1 MQILAET
8 AASVIPAGTWSIDP
22 AHSTLEFSITH
33 MGLAT
38 VKGRALGISG
48 TIVGGPEPSLSGTVP
63 VAGIT
68 TFDENR
74 DAHLRSPEFFDAE
87 RYPELTFRS
96 TQIVAE
102 GDRLRIEGELTMK
115 GVTRP
120 VRLEGHLTGT
130 GTDPWG
136 NERIGLE
143 LSATIDRT
151 EFGLTWNAPLPGG
164 GFLLPNT
171 VQLAASFSAIKT
183 A

>member
-1 MQILAET
+1 MAIVADAE
-8 AASVIPAGTWSIDP
+8 AAVIPAGTWSIDP

-38 VKGRALGISG
+38 VKGRALGLSG
-48 TIVGGPEPSLSGTVP
+48 TIVGGPEPSLEGTVP

-87 RYPELTFRS
+87 RFPELTFRS
-96 TQIVAE
+96 TEIAAE
-102 GDRLRIEGELTMK
+102 GDRLRIEGELTIK
-115 GVTRP
+115 GVTKP
-120 VRLEGHLTGT
+120 VRLEGRLTGA
-130 GTDPWG
+130 GADPWG

-143 LSATIDRT
+143 LETAIDRT

-171 VQLAASFSAIKT
+171 VQLAASFSAVK
-183 A
+183 AA

>member
-8 AASVIPAGTWSIDP
+8 AAAVIPAGTWSIDP

-38 VKGRALGISG
+38 VKGRAPGVSG
-48 TIVGGPEPSLSGTVP
+48 TIVGGPEPSLEGS
-63 VAGIT
+63 VAVASIT

-74 DAHLRSPEFFDAE
+74 DAHLRSPEFFDVE
-87 RYPELTFRS
+87 RFPELTFRS
-96 TQIVAE
+96 TEVVAE
-102 GDRLRIEGELTMK
+102 DDRLRIRGELAIK
-115 GVTRP
+115 GVTKP
-120 VRLEGHLTGT
+120 VPLEGRLVGT

-143 LSATIDRT
+143 LAGTIDRT

-164 GFLLPNT
+164 GFLLPDEVRLT
-171 VQLAASFSAIKT
+171 ASFSAVR
-183 A
+183 AA